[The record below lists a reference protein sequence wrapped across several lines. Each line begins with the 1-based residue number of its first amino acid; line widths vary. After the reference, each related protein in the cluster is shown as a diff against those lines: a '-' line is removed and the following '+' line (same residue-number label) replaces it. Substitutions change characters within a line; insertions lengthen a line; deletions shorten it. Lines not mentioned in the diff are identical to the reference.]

1 MASWSLRSAGQSL
14 RLTWGQ
20 HGGAR
25 LTWAQ
30 RFMLASLVIL
40 LAGMAG
46 LGWWVCQEIQS
57 GVVQQTAANVAVYVS
72 GSVEPNV
79 QELLSGDSITPEHQ
93 AMLARLMGDTSLG
106 QHITAIKV
114 WDETGRVVYATD
126 AANIGQTFPL
136 DPNLTHALHGWFAA
150 DISVLNQPENIFDHD
165 RGQRRLETYS
175 PVRRTGTSQVIGA
188 VEFYQTVDGLDRDLA
203 AVQQRVWL
211 MVGGAGL
218 VMYLLLAGFVRFASD
233 TIRRQQAELGDQVR
247 RLRELLKQNNEL
259 HGRVR
264 LAARRTA
271 ELNERSLRRI
281 SAELHDGPVQDLGL
295 ALLRLD
301 QLAPAAQPA
310 LAGAASAPDFQV
322 VQSSLQHALTEIRA
336 ISAGMGLPELENR
349 TPAETVARAVRGHEQ
364 RTGTRVDLQ
373 LNGLPDRL
381 ALPLK
386 ITLYRL
392 IQEALSNAYRHGG
405 GAGQAVR
412 VDYLPPKLN
421 LLVTDRGP
429 GFDDTRGLEGE
440 EHLGLVGMRERVE
453 SLGGTFH
460 IESQP
465 GRGTRVRAQLPLDLP
480 EGEPA

>member
-1 MASWSLRSAGQSL
+1 MASWSLRAAGQSL
-14 RLTWGQ
+14 RLGWTRQWS
-20 HGGAR
+20 AR

-30 RFMLASLVIL
+30 RFMLASLAIL
-40 LAGMAG
+40 VLGMLG
-46 LGWWVCQEIQS
+46 LGWWVGQEIQN
-57 GVVQQTAANVAVYVS
+57 GVVQQTAANVAVYVT

-93 AMLARLMGDTSLG
+93 ALLARLMGDTSLG

-114 WDETGRVVYATD
+114 WDQQGRVVYATD
-126 AANIGQTFPL
+126 AANIGQVFPI
-136 DPNLTHALHGWFAA
+136 DANLAHALRGWFAA
-150 DISVLNQPENIFDHD
+150 DITTLDQPENVFDHD

-175 PVRRTGTSQVIGA
+175 PVRRSGTSQVIGA
-188 VEFYQTVDGLDRDLA
+188 VEFYQTVAGLDRDLA

-218 VMYLLLAGFVRFASD
+218 VMYLLLAGFVRVASD
-233 TIRRQQAELGDQVR
+233 TIRRQQAELGGQVA
-247 RLRELLKQNNEL
+247 RLRELLGQNNDL
-259 HGRVR
+259 HARVR
-264 LAARRTA
+264 RAARRTT

-301 QLAPAAQPA
+301 QLAPALPA
-310 LAGAASAPDFQV
+310 GRAAASAPDFQV

-373 LNGLPDRL
+373 INGLPDRL

-386 ITLYRL
+386 ITLYRI

-405 GAGQAVR
+405 GLAQTVQ
-412 VDYLPPKLN
+412 VDYLPPRLN

-429 GFDDTRGLEGE
+429 GFDGAHSLERD

-453 SLGGTFH
+453 SLGGTFRVD
-460 IESQP
+460 SQP
-465 GRGTRVRAQLPLDLP
+465 GRGTRVCAQLPLDAP